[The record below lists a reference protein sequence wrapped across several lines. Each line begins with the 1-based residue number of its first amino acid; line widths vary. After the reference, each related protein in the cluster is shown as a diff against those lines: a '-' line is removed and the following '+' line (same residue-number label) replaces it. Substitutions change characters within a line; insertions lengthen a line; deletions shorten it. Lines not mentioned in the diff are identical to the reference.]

1 MVERGLPKPCQSY
14 TKPSPKFSKYF
25 MFSLPKVSK
34 CYLFFCL
41 FSFVCHWQYAQKMIM
56 LSGTVKNAKDGELL
70 IGATVYSKESKKGT
84 QTDDKGAY
92 TLALP
97 TGKHNLQITFI
108 GYITITQ
115 SLDLQANTT
124 LDFVLETNSEEL
136 SEVVVTG
143 QSAVEKVEAVQM
155 STNTITAKEAK
166 LLPALFGET
175 DIIKILQLKPGVQS
189 GGEGTSGL
197 YVRGGGPDQN
207 LVLLDGALVYNPNH
221 LFGFFSVFNND
232 AIDRV
237 ELYKG
242 DFPSQFGGRLSS
254 VVDVK
259 MRSNEAKKFNGTGG
273 IGLISSRLA
282 LGFPIYFANKTK
294 KINVLL
300 SGRRTYFDIFTR
312 AINRNNEGV
321 KNYDPIP
328 SYYFHDLTAKVSFD
342 LNPNNTFYF
351 SGYYGRDAFEFSQRF
366 SVNLDWGNAT
376 AVVGWLH
383 RFNPK
388 LSVNNAFLYSS
399 YDYLVRNEFDNF
411 KIQLG
416 SGITDLSLKSEWSYK
431 ATAKHLLSFG
441 GLATSHSFSLAQF
454 SGGNGE
460 DLNVNKGAVIPA
472 LAFGLYLSDEWT
484 VNSKLALTAGLRYSG
499 FASHNKFYSGL
510 EPRFSTRYKLTDKI
524 AIKASAAQMYQYQH
538 LVSSSGASLPS
549 DLWYPSN
556 AIVKPEQA
564 TQVAAGISFALF
576 GNQFFL
582 SNEIYYK
589 TMTNQ
594 IDFKDGAQLVG
605 TSDLDNEFVF
615 GKGWA
620 YGNEIYL
627 EKKTGKTTGWLGF
640 THAYAW
646 RQFANINRGEA
657 FHPRYDR
664 RNDVS
669 LVVMHKLSKRLTLS
683 ATWVYGTG
691 PAVSLPIGR
700 FYVQDIVNRPPLV
713 IPEYTDRNSFRLI
726 DYHRLDLGL
735 VLKFKPKWGESDLT
749 FSIYNLYN
757 RRNAFFLYF
766 EQVTDPKTKLPSGF
780 VAKQVSLF
788 PIIPSITYNFKF

>member
-1 MVERGLPKPCQSY
+1 MLLCCQ
-14 TKPSPKFSKYF
+14 FSN
-25 MFSLPKVSK
+25 SWL
-34 CYLFFCL
+34 
-41 FSFVCHWQYAQKMIM
+41 YAQTTLTLTGAVRDTK
-56 LSGTVKNAKDGELL
+56 TGELL
-70 IGATVYSKESKKGT
+70 VGATIYSQESKKGV
-84 QTDDKGAY
+84 QTNEKGKFS
-92 TLALP
+92 LALP
-97 TGKHNLQITFI
+97 AGKHTLLISFI
-108 GYITITQ
+108 GYQTQ
-115 SLDLQANTT
+115 KQTLDLQQNTEIVFDLAT
-124 LDFVLETNSEEL
+124 DDQQLT
-136 SEVVVTG
+136 EVVVTG

-155 STNTITAKEAK
+155 SVNTITAKEAK

-221 LFGFFSVFNND
+221 LFGFFSVFNTD

-237 ELYKG
+237 DLYKG
-242 DFPSQFGGRLSS
+242 DFPAQFGGRLSS

-259 MRSNEAKKFNGTGG
+259 MKNGDAKKLSGSGG

-282 LGFPIYFANKTK
+282 LDIPIYFAKRK
-294 KINVLL
+294 KKMNILL
-300 SGRRTYFDIFTR
+300 SGRRTYFDVFTR
-312 AINRNNEGV
+312 AINKNNEGV
-321 KNYDPIP
+321 VNYDPIP
-328 SYYFHDLTAKVSFD
+328 AYYFHDLTAKITFD
-342 LNPNNTFYF
+342 LDEKNKFYF
-351 SGYYGRDAFEFSQRF
+351 SGYYGRDAFEFAQRF
-366 SVNLDWGNAT
+366 TVNLDWGNAT
-376 AVVGWLH
+376 AVMGWQH
-383 RFNPK
+383 RFNNK
-388 LSVNNAFLYSS
+388 LTTNNAVLYSS

-411 KIQLG
+411 KIRLG
-416 SGITDLSLKSEWSYK
+416 SGIADISLKSDWSYK
-431 ATAKHLLSFG
+431 ANDKHLLSFG
-441 GLATSHSFSLAQF
+441 GLATLHSFSLAQF

-460 DLNVNKGAVIPA
+460 DLNVNKGATIPA
-472 LAFGLYLSDEWT
+472 LEFGVFVSDEWT
-484 VNSKLALTAGLRYSG
+484 VSKKLAVTGGLRYSG
-499 FASHNKFYSGL
+499 FDSRGKFYSGL
-510 EPRFSTRYKLTDKI
+510 EPRLSARYKVTDKI
-524 AIKASAAQMYQYQH
+524 AVKASAAQMYQYQH

-564 TQVAAGISFALF
+564 TQVAAGVSFALF
-576 GNQFFL
+576 GDKFFL
-582 SNEIYYK
+582 SNEVYYK
-589 TMTNQ
+589 TMSNQ

-620 YGNEIYL
+620 YGTEIYL

-646 RQFANINRGEA
+646 RQFAAINKGEA

-669 LVVMHKLSKRLTLS
+669 LVVMHKLSKRVFVS

-700 FYVQDIVNRPPLV
+700 FYVQDMVTRPPLI
-713 IPEYTDRNSFRLI
+713 IPEYTERNSFRLI
-726 DYHRLDLGL
+726 DYHRLDLAL
-735 VLKFKPKWGESDLT
+735 VWKFKPRWGESDLT
-749 FSIYNLYN
+749 FSIYNVYN

-766 EQVTDPKTKLPSGF
+766 EQITDKVTKLPSGF